1 VHGENPQRVGLLQAA
16 VFLDELALLA
26 VLALAGAGLP
36 DATALRIALAV
47 LFPLAAAVVWGLW
60 FAPRAKARLPYPKR
74 LIGKLA
80 LTAVAAAL
88 LVAADRTGLA
98 IAFYVVSAA
107 LLTAGEVSESRHT
120 PYPHPR

>member
-1 VHGENPQRVGLLQAA
+1 MQDENAQRVGLVQVA

-26 VLALAGAGLP
+26 ALALAGAGIA
-36 DATALRIALAV
+36 DATWLRIALAA

-60 FAPRAKARLPYPKR
+60 FAPRARTRLPYPKR

-80 LTAVAAAL
+80 LTAVASAL

-98 IAFYVVSAA
+98 IAFYAISAA
-107 LLTAGEVSESRHT
+107 LLTTGEVAESRHT
-120 PYPHPR
+120 P